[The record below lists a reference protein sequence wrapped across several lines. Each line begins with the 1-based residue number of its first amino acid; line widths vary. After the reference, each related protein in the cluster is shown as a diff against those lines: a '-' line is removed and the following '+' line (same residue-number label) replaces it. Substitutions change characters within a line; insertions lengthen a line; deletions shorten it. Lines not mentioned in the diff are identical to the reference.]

1 MSRGIVQDDDPK
13 RVRFPFEQQLKMDAN
28 FLMPLAL
35 MNGIQS
41 FTRGIDQAAEQGI
54 PGILLPWRL
63 DPALTPLGH
72 VTVADIRTPMEI
84 RDVKI
89 GQFGWLGRLTQIGTG
104 DIMTGE
110 RAGSGF
116 FLHAS
121 I

>member
-1 MSRGIVQDDDPK
+1 MG
-13 RVRFPFEQQLKMDAN
+13 AN

-35 MNGIQS
+35 VNGIQP

-63 DPALTPLGH
+63 DTALTPLGH

-89 GQFGWLGRLTQIGTG
+89 GQFGWRGRLTQIGTG
-104 DIMTGE
+104 DIMTG
-110 RAGSGF
+110 
-116 FLHAS
+116 
-121 I
+121 